1 MSCKCW
7 IRTFVAFWY
16 WVAAW
21 PRIRLLLILCQDMSR
36 ARLPLCNTAA
46 TPPKCLTCQLMNL
59 RREYSNSRSWGRMSI
74 AMPPPDMKRAHRL
87 DLGQDVS
94 EPLIL
99 KPDDILAKLTPQR
112 WFLWVRATDRFL
124 WYFSFLKIIFDSI
137 LFHHCSHLGQILQ
150 AELLY
155 ICVGKYFV
163 TIEHTAEN
171 SYCRNFGVSAKWRK
185 WRDHPPVSS
194 SSCSSLCEREAEAG
208 QGPPEE

>member
-1 MSCKCW
+1 MSCKTSVGSGPLSLFDIGWQHGPGYASCW
-7 IRTFVAFWY
+7 YCVRICLAPVSHFV
-16 WVAAW
+16 
-21 PRIRLLLILCQDMSR
+21 
-36 ARLPLCNTAA
+36 
-46 TPPKCLTCQLMNL
+46 TPPPPPQNAWHVNWWICDENIQTLDLEVECPLQC
-59 RREYSNSRSWGRMSI
+59 
-74 AMPPPDMKRAHRL
+74 PPDMKRAHRL

-124 WYFSFLKIIFDSI
+124 WYFSLLKIIFDSI
-137 LFHHCSHLGQILQ
+137 LFRHCTHVRQILQ

-208 QGPPEE
+208 